1 MRRQALTGVTLILAL
16 VGCSHSPRPLPGP
29 GLAPQPEGV
38 TPTPEEL
45 RRDLIVFASDS
56 FRGRETGTPDERRAA
71 HFLVARLTEL
81 QLLPAGDSGF
91 YQRVPL
97 LRQSFGAG
105 TRFEVSMQGRTVPL
119 PLGDALLP
127 ITRLGPGTPSPRR
140 AADGALVFAGY
151 GVQAAG
157 KADALDALPVTG
169 NVVVVVNGAPPDV
182 DATQRAELESASA
195 IGPRVQRLAARRPA
209 AIVVLLGGAS
219 APLYATLRTDL
230 TRSLTGADRMRAAAP
245 ADSQQLGPMIL
256 LGLATP
262 GSPLLP
268 AGWPANSQPRL
279 MAGRQFHARVDLSFS
294 PVTSYN
300 VVAVV
305 RGRDSALAD
314 SYVAFGA
321 HYDHIGIQPA
331 QNGDSIANGADDD
344 GSGSVALLAL
354 ARAFSQ
360 ARRPRRSVLFVW
372 HVGEEKGLLG
382 SDYFTNHPPMPID
395 SIVAE
400 LNADMIGRNA
410 PDSLYV
416 VGPMAAPD
424 GQSRVL
430 GIVLD
435 SVNATLPQPFSFN
448 RTWDSPT
455 HPERIYYRS
464 DHYNYARKGI
474 PVLFLTTGLHED
486 YHRVT
491 DEAWKID
498 YVKLAHV
505 DELMF
510 RLGEAIAN
518 RDTRPR

>member
-1 MRRQALTGVTLILAL
+1 LLLAL
-16 VGCSHSPRPLPGP
+16 VGCSHARRPLPGP
-29 GLAPQPEGV
+29 AVAAVREDV

-45 RRDLIVFASDS
+45 RRDLTVFASDS

-71 HFLVARLTEL
+71 QFLVTRLTEL
-81 QLLPAGDSGF
+81 ALLPAGDTGF

-105 TRFEVSMQGRTVPL
+105 TEFSVSMHGRTVPL

-127 ITRLGPGTPSPRR
+127 VTRLGPGGPSPRR
-140 AADGALVFAGY
+140 VVDGALVFAGY
-151 GVQAAG
+151 GIPGAG
-157 KADALDALPVTG
+157 RVNALDALPVAG
-169 NVVVVVNGAPPDV
+169 NVVVVVNGAPA
-182 DATQRAELESASA
+182 DADAARRAELESPSA
-195 IGPRVQRLAARRPA
+195 IGARVQRLAAKRPA
-209 AIVVLLGGAS
+209 AVVVLLSGAS
-219 APLYATLRTDL
+219 AALYAALRTDF
-230 TRSLTGADRMRAAAP
+230 TRSLTAADRLP
-245 ADSQQLGPMIL
+245 SSTSADSQQLAPMIL
-256 LGLATP
+256 LGLPTP

-268 AGWPANSQPRL
+268 VGWPANTQPR
-279 MAGRQFHARVDLSFS
+279 MIGGRQFHARVDVSFTR
-294 PVTSYN
+294 VTSYN
-300 VVAVV
+300 VVAII

-344 GSGSVALLAL
+344 GSGSVTLLAL

-360 ARRPRRSVLFVW
+360 APRPRRSVLFVW

-382 SDYFTNHPPMPID
+382 SDYFTNHPTVPID
-395 SIVAE
+395 SIVAQ

-410 PDSLYV
+410 PDSLYI
-416 VGPMAAPD
+416 VGPMATPND
-424 GQSRVL
+424 QSRAL
-430 GIVLD
+430 GMLLD
-435 SVNATLPQPFSFN
+435 SVNATLSQPFAFN
-448 RTWDSPT
+448 RAWDSPT
-455 HPERIYYRS
+455 HPQRIYYRS

-474 PVLFLTTGLHED
+474 PILFFTTGLHED

>member
-1 MRRQALTGVTLILAL
+1 MRRQALAEVTLLLAL
-16 VGCSHSPRPLPGP
+16 GGCSYSGRPLPGP
-29 GLAPQPEGV
+29 RAAPQPEDV
-38 TPTPEEL
+38 LPTPDEL
-45 RRDLIVFASDS
+45 RRDLTVFASDS

-81 QLLPAGDSGF
+81 ELVPAGDSGF

-105 TRFEVSMQGRTVPL
+105 TQFAVSMHGHTVPL

-151 GVQAAG
+151 GMPTAG
-157 KADALDALPVTG
+157 KVDALDALPVTG
-169 NVVVVVNGAPPDV
+169 NVVVVVNGAPAEV
-182 DATQRAELESASA
+182 DAARRAELESPSA
-195 IGPRVQRLAARRPA
+195 IGARVQRLAARRPA

-219 APLYATLRTDL
+219 AAVYTTLRTDL
-230 TRSLTGADRMRAAAP
+230 TRSLTGADGMHAAAS

-256 LGLATP
+256 LGLPTP

-279 MAGRQFHARVDLSFS
+279 IAGRQFHARVDLSFS

-300 VVAVV
+300 VVAVL
-305 RGRDSALAD
+305 RGRNSALAD

-360 ARRPRRSVLFVW
+360 TPRPRRSVLFVC
-372 HVGEEKGLLG
+372 GMSAKRRDYSDRLLHEPSAG
-382 SDYFTNHPPMPID
+382 PDRFNRRRAQRRHDWTQCARFAIRSWPH
-395 SIVAE
+395 
-400 LNADMIGRNA
+400 GRA
-410 PDSLYV
+410 RRSEP
-416 VGPMAAPD
+416 
-424 GQSRVL
+424 RI

-455 HPERIYYRS
+455 HPERIYYRWIT
-464 DHYNYARKGI
+464 DNYAPK
-474 PVLFLTTGLHED
+474 E
-486 YHRVT
+486 
-491 DEAWKID
+491 
-498 YVKLAHV
+498 
-505 DELMF
+505 F
-510 RLGEAIAN
+510 RSFSSRPGC
-518 RDTRPR
+518 TRTITA